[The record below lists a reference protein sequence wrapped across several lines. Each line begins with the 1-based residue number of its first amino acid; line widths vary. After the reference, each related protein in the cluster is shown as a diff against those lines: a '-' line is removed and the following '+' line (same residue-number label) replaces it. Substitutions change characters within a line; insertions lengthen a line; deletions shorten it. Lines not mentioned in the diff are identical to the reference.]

1 MKYIKKY
8 KLFESK
14 YQYKKIEPILH
25 DILLPLNDSD
35 IKYVIYYNNNFT
47 NLSDEVVIL
56 IEDKVE
62 EFTDDDWLRVYRKFF
77 TWKQIKS
84 EILDVIYFM
93 DSENIDFSKLEI
105 QQFIS
110 NEYHNIEI
118 YDESEIEE
126 LFEDTLKFTRFK
138 IIFSKL

>member
-1 MKYIKKY
+1 MEYIKKY

-25 DILLPLNDSD
+25 DILLPLSDSD
-35 IKYVIYYNNNFT
+35 IKYVIYYNNNFI

-62 EFTDDDWLRVYRKFF
+62 EFTDDGLRIHQKFF

-93 DSENIDFSKLEI
+93 DSENIYFSKLEI